1 MPYYC
6 NTLFQKIQDEV
17 FFSMPFYGSK
27 SVKNKTV
34 TSEWLLSYLFF
45 LIKVL
50 IDLTNGRKEPKKQRH
65 QIRCFLLY
73 MKTFVP
79 VSILY

>member
-6 NTLFQKIQDEV
+6 NTLFQKIPDEV

-45 LIKVL
+45 YLNPL
-50 IDLTNGRKEPKKQRH
+50 IDLTNGRKEP
-65 QIRCFLLY
+65 
-73 MKTFVP
+73 TF
-79 VSILY
+79 